1 MLNSVLLTGRLAD
14 DPTLRYTPAGV
25 AVTNFVLAVQRNYI
39 PEGQDQPDVDFIDC
53 VAWKELAEHIA
64 NYWRKGKPMT
74 VREGRLQKRNYE
86 REDGTKVYITEV
98 VVNGVDFAL
107 SDPTLEA
114 ADNGNQGGRTGG
126 NQRNNQGTGQSN
138 SRQSQSGN
146 NGRSTANRNG
156 SSNNGNSRTGGQS
169 GRSPRR

>member
-1 MLNSVLLTGRLAD
+1 MLNAVLLTGRLAD

-86 REDGTKVYITEV
+86 NEEGRKIYITEV
-98 VVNGVDFAL
+98 VVNGVDFSL
-107 SDPTLEA
+107 SDPTMEDR
-114 ADNGNQGGRTGG
+114 DNGNQGNRTSG
-126 NQRNNQGTGQSN
+126 NQRNNSGASQSN

-146 NGRSTANRNG
+146 NGRS
-156 SSNNGNSRTGGQS
+156 SSNSNGGNAGSVR
-169 GRSPRR
+169 RNSPRR

>member
-1 MLNSVLLTGRLAD
+1 MLNAVLLTGRLAD

-74 VREGRLQKRNYE
+74 VREGRLQKRHYE
-86 REDGTKVYITEV
+86 NEEGRKIYITEV
-98 VVNGVDFAL
+98 VVNGVDFSL
-107 SDPTLEA
+107 SDPTMEDR
-114 ADNGNQGGRTGG
+114 DNGNQGNRTSG
-126 NQRNNQGTGQSN
+126 NQRNNSGASQSN

-146 NGRSTANRNG
+146 NGRS
-156 SSNNGNSRTGGQS
+156 SSNSNGGNAGSVR
-169 GRSPRR
+169 RNSPRR